1 MKRFN
6 PKLNA
11 LFCVAKEMK
20 PENGEDSFFFD
31 SADDKFIVAAFDG
44 CGGSGAKKYENYS
57 GKTGAYVAS
66 RAVCGGVEK
75 WFNDNADSDRMIS
88 YVSDAL
94 TVCKHYADK
103 TGTIRGSLSKA
114 FPTTAA
120 VVVGKMQKN
129 TLSVNCF
136 WAGDS
141 RCYLLDSRG
150 LHQLTDDDLDV
161 KDAMA
166 NLTAD
171 GVMTNVVNASTYF
184 EIHNKTISVTEPCI
198 LISATDGC
206 FGYLSS
212 PMAFEH
218 MLTATL
224 VKAKNLN
231 EWKTSLFDSMS
242 EIAGD
247 DFTLCT
253 AVVGYKDFDGIKQD
267 LFKRN
272 EYVAQ
277 NFLNENYDLD
287 DLWEIYKKDYS
298 VYL

>member
-6 PKLNA
+6 PKLNT

-20 PENGEDSFFFD
+20 PANGEDSYFFA
-31 SADDKFIVAAFDG
+31 SADDRFIVAAFDG
-44 CGGSGAKKYENYS
+44 CGGSGAKRYENYS
-57 GKTGAYVAS
+57 QKTGAYVAS
-66 RAVCGGVEK
+66 RAVCGGVEE
-75 WFNDNADSDRMIS
+75 WFNDGADNEKM
-88 YVSDAL
+88 VSFVCDSLA
-94 TVCKHYADK
+94 VCKRFADK
-103 TGTIRGSLSKA
+103 TGAIRGSLSKA
-114 FPTTAA
+114 FPTTVAAA
-120 VVVGKMQKN
+120 VGKIQKN
-129 TLSVNCF
+129 TLSLSCF

-141 RCYLLDSRG
+141 RCYLLDSHG

-161 KDAMA
+161 KDAME

-171 GVMTNVVNASTYF
+171 GVLTNVVNASTHF
-184 EIHNKTISVTEPCI
+184 EIHSKVISVTEPCI
-198 LISATDGC
+198 IISATDGC

-218 MLTATL
+218 MLTDTL
-224 VKAKNLN
+224 VRAGNPS
-231 EWKTSLFDSMS
+231 EWKEMLFSNMS
-242 EIAGD
+242 DVAGD

-253 AVVGYKDFDGIKQD
+253 AIVGYKDFAEVKQD
-267 LFKRN
+267 FAKRN

-277 NFLNENYDLD
+277 NFLNGNYDPA